1 MKGLVIF
8 NQRVHPIICT
18 RTVQKRVTQMSKE
31 EVIIRI
37 EESELDP
44 NFLRSLLNIEGCGS
58 VVSFVGLTRGDD
70 NGIKVKR
77 LEFDAWENKL
87 NHILSDIAKTS
98 IDKFSV
104 KSVLVAH
111 RIGIVE
117 PSEPIVCIH
126 VGSKHRAAGFEAC
139 SWLISE
145 LKSQA
150 PLWKKEVR
158 ADGEI
163 WKAGLG

>member
-1 MKGLVIF
+1 
-8 NQRVHPIICT
+8 
-18 RTVQKRVTQMSKE
+18 MSKE
-31 EVIIRI
+31 AVIIRI
-37 EESELDP
+37 EEDQLDP

-126 VGSKHRAAGFEAC
+126 VGSKHREAGFEAC
-139 SWLISE
+139 SWLINQ
-145 LKSQA
+145 LKLEA

-158 ADGEI
+158 SDGEI
-163 WKAGLG
+163 WKQGLG

>member
-1 MKGLVIF
+1 
-8 NQRVHPIICT
+8 
-18 RTVQKRVTQMSKE
+18 MSKE

-37 EESELDP
+37 EEDQLDP

-126 VGSKHRAAGFEAC
+126 VGSKHREAGFEAC
-139 SWLISE
+139 SWLINQ
-145 LKSQA
+145 LKLEA

-158 ADGEI
+158 SDGEI
-163 WKAGLG
+163 WKQGLG

>member
-1 MKGLVIF
+1 
-8 NQRVHPIICT
+8 
-18 RTVQKRVTQMSKE
+18 MSKE

-37 EESELDP
+37 EESKLDP

-139 SWLISE
+139 SWLINQ
-145 LKSQA
+145 LKLQA

-158 ADGEI
+158 SDGEI
-163 WKAGLG
+163 WKQGLG

>member
-1 MKGLVIF
+1 
-8 NQRVHPIICT
+8 
-18 RTVQKRVTQMSKE
+18 MSKE

-37 EESELDP
+37 EENQLDP

-126 VGSKHRAAGFEAC
+126 VGSKHREAGFEAC
-139 SWLISE
+139 SWLINQ
-145 LKSQA
+145 LKLQA

-158 ADGEI
+158 SDGEI
-163 WKAGLG
+163 WKQGLG

>member
-1 MKGLVIF
+1 M
-8 NQRVHPIICT
+8 P
-18 RTVQKRVTQMSKE
+18 KE

-37 EESELDP
+37 EEDQLDP

-126 VGSKHRAAGFEAC
+126 VGSKHREAGFEAC
-139 SWLISE
+139 SWLINQ
-145 LKSQA
+145 LKLQA

-158 ADGEI
+158 SDGEI
-163 WKAGLG
+163 WKQGLG

>member
-1 MKGLVIF
+1 
-8 NQRVHPIICT
+8 
-18 RTVQKRVTQMSKE
+18 
-31 EVIIRI
+31 
-37 EESELDP
+37 
-44 NFLRSLLNIEGCGS
+44 LNIEGCGS

-139 SWLISE
+139 SWLINQ
-145 LKSQA
+145 LKLQA

-158 ADGEI
+158 SDGEI
-163 WKAGLG
+163 WKQGLG

>member
-1 MKGLVIF
+1 
-8 NQRVHPIICT
+8 
-18 RTVQKRVTQMSKE
+18 MSKE

-37 EESELDP
+37 EEDQLDP

-139 SWLISE
+139 SWLINQ
-145 LKSQA
+145 LKLQA

-158 ADGEI
+158 SDGEI
-163 WKAGLG
+163 WKQGLG

>member
-1 MKGLVIF
+1 
-8 NQRVHPIICT
+8 
-18 RTVQKRVTQMSKE
+18 MSKE

-139 SWLISE
+139 SWLINQ
-145 LKSQA
+145 LKLQA

-158 ADGEI
+158 SDGEI
-163 WKAGLG
+163 LSLIHI

>member
-1 MKGLVIF
+1 
-8 NQRVHPIICT
+8 
-18 RTVQKRVTQMSKE
+18 MSKE

-139 SWLISE
+139 SWLINQ
-145 LKSQA
+145 LKLQE

-158 ADGEI
+158 SDGEI
-163 WKAGLG
+163 WKQGLG

>member
-1 MKGLVIF
+1 
-8 NQRVHPIICT
+8 
-18 RTVQKRVTQMSKE
+18 MSKE

-139 SWLISE
+139 SWLINQ
-145 LKSQA
+145 LKLQA

-158 ADGEI
+158 SDGEI
-163 WKAGLG
+163 WKQGLG